1 MKGEVM
7 KHPVRMLVLVL
18 VAFICFQGTARA
30 IGVCSTATVEEPIII
45 PAGGEF
51 PAGSLTVCEFMKHSP
66 VSSLHKLYVDGN
78 LIGVFSSRRGKSEG
92 NVGYPFFMFDRD
104 QRGKLHLYGYAH
116 PKGDRMVTFLLSKP
130 GKRESR
136 RPRKNLN
143 AGTQQETKDPRG
155 STGPRAVFLAGSV
168 H

>member
-1 MKGEVM
+1 M
-7 KHPVRMLVLVL
+7 KHPVRTLVLVL
-18 VAFICFQGTARA
+18 IAFICFQGTARA
-30 IGVCSTATVEEPIII
+30 SGVCSTATVEEPIII

-66 VSSLHKLYVDGN
+66 VSSLHKVYVDGN
-78 LIGVFSSRRGKSEG
+78 LIGVFSSWRGKSEG
-92 NVGYPFFMFDRD
+92 NEGYPFFMFDRD
-104 QRGKLHLYGYAH
+104 QRGKLHLYGYAQ

-136 RPRKNLN
+136 KSRKNLN
-143 AGTQQETKDPRG
+143 AGTQHETKDPRG
-155 STGPRAVFLAGSV
+155 STGPRAVFLAANV